1 MKFWDPRSEPHGL
14 PRDPFLALVA
24 PRPIGWISTISSS
37 GVANLAPYSFFNA
50 FSTKPYIVGFSGTP
64 GKDSVVNAEE
74 TGCFV
79 VNVVGADLKDAMNAS
94 SAAVPPEVDE
104 FTLAGLAALPGRAV
118 AAPRVAAAP
127 AALECVHLSTIP
139 LTGKDGGEPESM
151 LVLGE
156 VVGIHLDERILT
168 DGFVDVARLRPVV
181 RLGYMDYA
189 VVDETFSMQRPHPV
203 TRG

>member
-1 MKFWDPRSEPHGL
+1 MTFWDPRTEPHGL

-24 PRPIGWISTISSS
+24 PRPIGWISTVSTAGI
-37 GVANLAPYSFFNA
+37 ANLAPYSFFNA
-50 FSTKPYIVGFSGTP
+50 FSTRPYIVGFAGTP

-79 VNVVGADLKDAMNAS
+79 VNVVGADLKDAMNAT
-94 SAAVPPEVDE
+94 SAAVPPEADE
-104 FTLAGLAALPGRAV
+104 FDLAGLAAVRGRTV
-118 AAPRVAAAP
+118 AAPRVALAP
-127 AALECVHLSTIP
+127 AALECVHLSTVP
-139 LTGKDGGEPESM
+139 LAGKGGGDPEAL

-168 DGFVDVARLRPVV
+168 DGYVDVAKLRPLA

-189 VVDETFSMQRPHPV
+189 VVDETFAMQRPHPS
-203 TRG
+203 TR